1 MTGRI
6 IDKTIIFLML
16 IALLITSDLTVT
28 MMVIAV
34 LLILLM
40 GFVTELFRKNEFY
53 VVLGALALVLS
64 FVLKKPVI
72 LFTFPMIT
80 YAFASFKEHIF
91 REEKRETKDVVFS
104 VVEGM
109 MVIGFCLAA
118 ITRIPVILVILAAV
132 PMGLRSSYLLQKQK
146 KLVNTLDDARFSA
159 FDAAKKRREE
169 REQEDEKIYLATLEE
184 RNRIAREIHD
194 NIGHMLTRSLVQ
206 MEAIKV
212 INKDEDLAPMLD
224 SVGDTMNEAMTAV
237 RKSVHELHNESID
250 ISIGINDI
258 VKTLPERFNCKVNT
272 MIESSVPTETKNAVL
287 AILKEAVTNIVK
299 YSKGDKV
306 KVEFI
311 ENKTFWRLLVEDNGR
326 NKEFTYDPYSEKEG
340 IGLSNIVSRCE
351 SLGGR
356 ANISADSTGFRV
368 RVTFPKKGQE

>member
-1 MTGRI
+1 MMGRI

-34 LLILLM
+34 LLILFT

-53 VVLGALALVLS
+53 VVLGALELVL
-64 FVLKKPVI
+64 FYVLKQPVI

-91 REEKRETKDVVFS
+91 RKEKRETKDVVFS
-104 VVEGM
+104 VVEGLM
-109 MVIGFCLAA
+109 TVGFCFAA
-118 ITRIPVILVILAAV
+118 ITRIPVIFVVLAAV
-132 PMGLRSSYLLQKQK
+132 PMGLRSSYLMQKQK
-146 KLVNTLDDARFSA
+146 KLVTNLDDARFTA

-169 REQEDEKIYLATLEE
+169 REQEEEKIYLATLEE

-212 INKDEDLAPMLD
+212 INQNEDLAPMLD

-258 VKTLPERFNCKVNT
+258 VKTLPERFSCKVNT
-272 MIESSVPTETKNAVL
+272 MIESSVPNETKNAVL

-326 NKEFTYDPYSEKEG
+326 NKEFTYDPYSGNEG

-351 SLGGR
+351 ALGGR
-356 ANISADSTGFRV
+356 ANISADNTGFRV